1 MRCFRSFSFWPT
13 ALLCCCKLL
22 LFLHSR
28 SLNDGRRSRNVFRFA
43 AAGFTWIEE
52 QKKKTNRIPTTDDD
66 TAERDTLTQLTTHG
80 GAAPCVPP
88 VSTVDDCFICG
99 GILVFFF
106 VCQRPQNTVSDR
118 CCCCCCCVGLLL
130 RKPPSPPPHHGTI
143 YYDEGELIPW
153 LAAGCVCPALPL
165 FTPSARHD
173 SLSLSLALLFYV
185 APAHV
190 FLLGRSHVEF
200 ITFIFTFSNLLSSS
214 SRFCTPFFR
223 RHPPRYFLLPP
234 HTRVCGVP
242 SPSFGCRVDT
252 LHCHSAIRAESTH
265 QIRTTTS
272 KHRRNK
278 TKPPYLY
285 IHSAAARAC
294 NKNRKKAHD

>member
-1 MRCFRSFSFWPT
+1 MFFVLRPPG
-13 ALLCCCKLL
+13 
-22 LFLHSR
+22 
-28 SLNDGRRSRNVFRFA
+28 SLGL
-43 AAGFTWIEE
+43 EE

-130 RKPPSPPPHHGTI
+130 RKRPSPPPHHGTI

-165 FTPSARHD
+165 FTPECSTRF
-173 SLSLSLALLFYV
+173 SFTISRSPLLC
-185 APAHV
+185 
-190 FLLGRSHVEF
+190 G
-200 ITFIFTFSNLLSSS
+200 SS
-214 SRFCTPFFR
+214 SRFLVREITRRIYHIYFYIFESFIIFFSLL
-223 RHPPRYFLLPP
+223 YTFL
-234 HTRVCGVP
+234 P
-242 SPSFGCRVDT
+242 SPPPAVLSSSTSHTCVRSSLPLFRLSCRYASLSLRNPSREHTPNPD
-252 LHCHSAIRAESTH
+252 HNEQAP
-265 QIRTTTS
+265 S
-272 KHRRNK
+272 KQN
-278 TKPPYLY
+278 
-285 IHSAAARAC
+285 
-294 NKNRKKAHD
+294 

>member
-43 AAGFTWIEE
+43 AAGFTWIGGTE
-52 QKKKTNRIPTTDDD
+52 KKTNRIPTTDDD

-165 FTPSARHD
+165 FTPECSTRF
-173 SLSLSLALLFYV
+173 SFTISRSPLLC
-185 APAHV
+185 
-190 FLLGRSHVEF
+190 G
-200 ITFIFTFSNLLSSS
+200 SS
-214 SRFCTPFFR
+214 SRFLVREITRRIYHIYFYIFESFIIFFSLL
-223 RHPPRYFLLPP
+223 YTFL
-234 HTRVCGVP
+234 P
-242 SPSFGCRVDT
+242 SPPPAVLSSSTSHTCVRSSLPLFRLSCRYASLSLRNPSREHTPNPD
-252 LHCHSAIRAESTH
+252 HNEQAP
-265 QIRTTTS
+265 S
-272 KHRRNK
+272 KQN
-278 TKPPYLY
+278 
-285 IHSAAARAC
+285 
-294 NKNRKKAHD
+294 

>member
-13 ALLCCCKLL
+13 SLLFCCKLL

-52 QKKKTNRIPTTDDD
+52 QKIKKKTNRIPTTDDD

-88 VSTVDDCFICG
+88 ASTVDDCFICG

-118 CCCCCCCVGLLL
+118 CCCCCYCCCVGLLL

-214 SRFCTPFFR
+214 SRFCTPSFFPH
-223 RHPPRYFLLPP
+223 HPAVLSSSTSHTCEWSSLPLFRLSCRYASLSLRNPSRE
-234 HTRVCGVP
+234 HTPNPDHNEQAP
-242 SPSFGCRVDT
+242 SK
-252 LHCHSAIRAESTH
+252 
-265 QIRTTTS
+265 Q
-272 KHRRNK
+272 N
-278 TKPPYLY
+278 
-285 IHSAAARAC
+285 
-294 NKNRKKAHD
+294 